1 MHQELNLFND
11 LTVAENLF
19 LTREPV
25 GRLGRIDKKRMHRE
39 AAALFAGMGVRIDPA
54 EEVRNLK
61 TSQKQLLEI
70 AKALRGKAKLI
81 ILDEPT
87 TALNTQEVDHLFA
100 ILRRLKEQNG
110 TSFLFISHKM
120 PEVFAFAD
128 RYTVLSDGRFVA
140 EGAIADTTPET
151 ITEQMVG
158 HPAGQGAQYIPRPTG
173 EPVLEVRHLT
183 GPGFADVSLTW
194 SGVMNIFRHSAVI
207 GALLGAVNG
216 VLVGIVEMPAFIVT
230 LATMLIYRSLA
241 QYLCQHLPKDLI
253 GGGSSVYKMDTG
265 LAAYQPFYGFGN
277 GKFATL
283 PLVGLVLRA
292 LTAVFVYLSTSTKFG
307 KKVYAIG
314 SNQKG
319 ARLAGIHVSVM
330 KTVVFII
337 CGLLV
342 GLGAFLWIAMN
353 GSADPATTGNSYE
366 MYAIASVVLG
376 GISMAGGRGRCLG
389 VLFGAMSYTVID
401 KIIVALKM
409 DSLINDAIKGVI
421 LILVIL
427 IQVAGPRLKAKF
439 GRR

>member
-1 MHQELNLFND
+1 M
-11 LTVAENLF
+11 
-19 LTREPV
+19 
-25 GRLGRIDKKRMHRE
+25 K
-39 AAALFAGMGVRIDPA
+39 
-54 EEVRNLK
+54 
-61 TSQKQLLEI
+61 
-70 AKALRGKAKLI
+70 
-81 ILDEPT
+81 T
-87 TALNTQEVDHLFA
+87 TAKRSLSRLAGQYSY
-100 ILRRLKEQNG
+100 IL
-110 TSFLFISHKM
+110 
-120 PEVFAFAD
+120 V
-128 RYTVLSDGRFVA
+128 FVA
-140 EGAIADTTPET
+140 VFLVWA
-151 ITEQMVG
+151 
-158 HPAGQGAQYIPRPTG
+158 
-173 EPVLEVRHLT
+173 LT
-183 GPGFADVSLTW
+183 SSSLTW
-194 SGVMNIFRHSAVI
+194 SGVMNIFRHSAIIGVLALGMGLVCLTGEI
-207 GALLGAVNG
+207 DLSVGSILAMDAGLSVVVFNATGSILLTLVFALAAGALLGAVNG

-277 GKFATL
+277 GKIATL
-283 PLVGLVLRA
+283 PLVGLVLLA

-319 ARLAGIHVSVM
+319 ARLAGIHVSAM

>member
-1 MHQELNLFND
+1 M
-11 LTVAENLF
+11 
-19 LTREPV
+19 
-25 GRLGRIDKKRMHRE
+25 K
-39 AAALFAGMGVRIDPA
+39 
-54 EEVRNLK
+54 
-61 TSQKQLLEI
+61 
-70 AKALRGKAKLI
+70 
-81 ILDEPT
+81 T
-87 TALNTQEVDHLFA
+87 TAKRSLSRLAGQYSY
-100 ILRRLKEQNG
+100 IL
-110 TSFLFISHKM
+110 
-120 PEVFAFAD
+120 V
-128 RYTVLSDGRFVA
+128 FVA
-140 EGAIADTTPET
+140 VFLVWA
-151 ITEQMVG
+151 
-158 HPAGQGAQYIPRPTG
+158 
-173 EPVLEVRHLT
+173 LT
-183 GPGFADVSLTW
+183 SSSLTW
-194 SGVMNIFRHSAVI
+194 SGVMNIFRHSAIIGVLALGMGLVCLTGEI
-207 GALLGAVNG
+207 DLSVGSILAMDAGLSVVVFNATGSILLTLVFALAAGALLGAVNG

-277 GKFATL
+277 GKIATL
-283 PLVGLVLRA
+283 PLVGLVLLA

-319 ARLAGIHVSVM
+319 ARLAGIHVSAM

-427 IQVAGPRLKAKF
+427 IQVAGPRLKAKL

>member
-1 MHQELNLFND
+1 M
-11 LTVAENLF
+11 
-19 LTREPV
+19 
-25 GRLGRIDKKRMHRE
+25 K
-39 AAALFAGMGVRIDPA
+39 
-54 EEVRNLK
+54 
-61 TSQKQLLEI
+61 
-70 AKALRGKAKLI
+70 
-81 ILDEPT
+81 T
-87 TALNTQEVDHLFA
+87 TAKRSLSRLAGQYSY
-100 ILRRLKEQNG
+100 IL
-110 TSFLFISHKM
+110 
-120 PEVFAFAD
+120 V
-128 RYTVLSDGRFVA
+128 FVA
-140 EGAIADTTPET
+140 VFLVWA
-151 ITEQMVG
+151 
-158 HPAGQGAQYIPRPTG
+158 
-173 EPVLEVRHLT
+173 LT
-183 GPGFADVSLTW
+183 SSSLTW

-207 GALLGAVNG
+207 GVLALGMGLVCLTGEIDLSVGSILAMDAGLSVVVFNATGSILLTLVFALAAGALLGAVNG

-277 GKFATL
+277 GKIATL
-283 PLVGLVLRA
+283 PLVGLVLLA

-319 ARLAGIHVSVM
+319 ARLAGIHVSAM

-427 IQVAGPRLKAKF
+427 IQVAGPRLKAKL